1 MAIIKFYKGT
11 AILERDVKFYIIVLT
26 AAQLWLSKLWKPC
39 AKGQIARAIYQLPWR
54 FVDQSFV
61 MEDDNGYHSNEGEVQ
76 NAVNIEHDDDME
88 ENYLLDDLQ
97 YEGTLLT
104 YFL

>member
-1 MAIIKFYKGT
+1 
-11 AILERDVKFYIIVLT
+11 
-26 AAQLWLSKLWKPC
+26 
-39 AKGQIARAIYQLPWR
+39 
-54 FVDQSFV
+54 